1 MVIDT
6 SAIIAILMDEPE
18 KAAIVECVKGAELV
32 APRSVHWEIGNAF
45 SAMFKRNRITLDEAK
60 PAALAIYERMSI
72 RFVDVKIVR
81 SLELAEQLDMYAYD
95 AYILACALDL
105 DAPLLTLDKGLAN
118 AASPLEFKLWRST
131 YENAYL
137 FGSKPRP

>member
-6 SAIIAILMDEPE
+6 SAIIAVLMDEHE
-18 KAAIVECVKGAELV
+18 KAAIVERIKGAELV

-72 RFVDVKIVR
+72 EFVDVDLVR

-95 AYILACALDL
+95 AYVLACALGL
-105 DAPLLTLDKGLAN
+105 DAPLLTLDKRLSDAAN
-118 AASPLEFKLWRST
+118 VLGVQIVEVNL
-131 YENAYL
+131 
-137 FGSKPRP
+137 

>member
-1 MVIDT
+1 MDLVIDT
-6 SAIIAILMDEPE
+6 SAIIAVLMDEPE
-18 KAAIVECVKGAELV
+18 KAAIVERINGAKLV
-32 APRSVHWEIGNAF
+32 APRSVHWEVGNAF

-60 PAALAIYERMSI
+60 PAALAMYERMSI

-105 DAPLLTLDKGLAN
+105 DAPLLTLDKRLAD
-118 AASPLEFKLWRST
+118 AANVLGVQIVEVNR
-131 YENAYL
+131 
-137 FGSKPRP
+137 

>member
-6 SAIIAILMDEPE
+6 SAIIAVLMDEPE
-18 KAAIVECVKGAELV
+18 KAAILERIKGAELV

-60 PAALAIYERMSI
+60 LAALAMYERMSI
-72 RFVDVKIVR
+72 RFVDVKMVR

-105 DAPLLTLDKGLAN
+105 DAPLLTLDKRLSDAAN
-118 AASPLEFKLWRST
+118 VLGVQIVEVNR
-131 YENAYL
+131 
-137 FGSKPRP
+137 